1 MNFLEL
7 WTCKSGNNNSNY
19 CDPTYDAL
27 VAKARRTQ
35 DNNARYAIYGQLED
49 KLLGKD
55 GAVPFSPI
63 YWYTYVQLERPTIK
77 DSLNVNLLNQ
87 TDYSKVVEVQ
97 PRASRAGGG
106 GPPAPAPPRTLD
118 SRAMTRLIVRRV
130 LWTVPVILLVILMT
144 FVLMRQIEGNPFRQS
159 ERAIPESIQRNL
171 EAKYGLDQPWYVQY
185 VRYVRGVVTFD
196 LGPSLV
202 LRNQSV
208 NDIVREH
215 FPPSLELGALAMLFA
230 LVFGIPLG
238 LLAALRANK
247 WPDYGAMVVAN
258 VGFAIPSFLV
268 ATLLIYWFAVKL
280 KIGVPTS
287 GWDSWQSKVLPSIA
301 LGLGPMAYFA
311 RLTRGS
317 VLETLQQDYIR
328 TARAK
333 GLRRRR
339 VVVVHTL
346 RNSLIPVVTA
356 AGPILGFL
364 ITGSFVIE
372 QIFAIPG
379 IGRYYVTAVTARD
392 YSVVMGLTVLL
403 AMIVIV
409 ANMVVDILYGILD
422 PRTREAR

>member
-1 MNFLEL
+1 
-7 WTCKSGNNNSNY
+7 
-19 CDPTYDAL
+19 
-27 VAKARRTQ
+27 
-35 DNNARYAIYGQLED
+35 
-49 KLLGKD
+49 
-55 GAVPFSPI
+55 
-63 YWYTYVQLERPTIK
+63 
-77 DSLNVNLLNQ
+77 
-87 TDYSKVVEVQ
+87 
-97 PRASRAGGG
+97 
-106 GPPAPAPPRTLD
+106 
-118 SRAMTRLIVRRV
+118 MTRLILRRV
-130 LWTVPVILLVILMT
+130 LWTIPVILLVILLT
-144 FVLMRQIEGNPFRQS
+144 FVLMRQIEGNPFRTS

-171 EAKYGLDQPWYVQY
+171 EEKYGLDDPWWVQY
-185 VRYVRGVVTFD
+185 VRYVRNVATFD

-202 LRNQSV
+202 LRNRDV
-208 NDIVREH
+208 NDIVKEH

-238 LLAALRANK
+238 LYAALRANK
-247 WPDYGAMVVAN
+247 AGDYTAMVVAN
-258 VGFAIPSFLV
+258 VGFAIPSFLI
-268 ATLLIYWFAVKL
+268 ATLLIYFFAVKW
-280 KIGVPTS
+280 GDVFDVPTS
-287 GWDSWQSKVLPSIA
+287 GWTTWQSKVLPTIA

-317 VLETLQQDYIR
+317 VLETLQQDYVR

-333 GLRRRR
+333 GLRQRRI
-339 VVVVHTL
+339 VAVHVL

-392 YSVVMGLTVLL
+392 YSVVMGLTLLL
-403 AMIVIV
+403 ALIVII